1 MITKEQKDALLHN
14 EAYIDLLEQVYAMRE
29 SMVQQLHDVGTDR
42 IQQISGRI
50 LSLDDVLT
58 MAGWNQIQLRSQK

>member
-1 MITKEQKDALLHN
+1 MITKEQREALLHN
-14 EAYIDLLEQVYAMRE
+14 EAYVELLEQVYAMRE
-29 SMVQQLHDVGTDR
+29 SMVQQLHDVSTDR

-58 MAGWNQIQLRSQK
+58 MAGWNQIQLRDKN

>member
-1 MITKEQKDALLHN
+1 MITKESKEALLHN
-14 EAYIDLLEQVYAMRE
+14 EAYVDLLEQVYAMRE

-50 LSLDDVLT
+50 LALDDFLT
-58 MAGWNQIQLRSQK
+58 MAGWNQIQLRDRK